1 MSTLPSSGYHGDI
14 SPRRQ
19 ALDRTVQTALYA
31 TLRWFADH
39 WLALVNIAAFIAV
52 LLPTA
57 VAPLLQLAGY
67 DQAADAIFIVYSFT
81 CHQMPSRSF
90 FPWGEQM
97 AMCHRMTAIHA
108 SFFVFGMLYIT
119 VRRRFRP
126 LPFPLLVAYSFPM
139 AADGF
144 TQLFG
149 WRESTWEL
157 RVMTGTLFGL
167 AVVWY
172 TFPHFELLMR
182 ITSYSLSRQLDQL
195 RQTANTARPA

>member
-1 MSTLPSSGYHGDI
+1 MSTLPSGYPGEI

-19 ALDRTVQTALYA
+19 ALDRAVQTALYR

-39 WLALVNIAAFIAV
+39 WLALVNTVAFIAV
-52 LLPTA
+52 LLPTVA
-57 VAPLLQLAGY
+57 APLLRLAGY
-67 DQAADAIFIVYSFT
+67 DREADAIFTVYALT

-108 SFFVFGMLYIT
+108 SFFVFGMLYVT

-126 LPFPLLVAYSFPM
+126 LPFYLMAAYSFPM
-139 AADGF
+139 AVDGF

-182 ITSYSLSRQLDQL
+182 IISYSLTRQLGQL
-195 RQTANTARPA
+195 RHTTAAPDAA